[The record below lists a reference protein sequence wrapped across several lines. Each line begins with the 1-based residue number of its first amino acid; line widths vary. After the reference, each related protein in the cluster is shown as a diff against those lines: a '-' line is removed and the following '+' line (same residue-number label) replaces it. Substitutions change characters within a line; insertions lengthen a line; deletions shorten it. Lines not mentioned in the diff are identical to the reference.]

1 MFWNARL
8 SLLDWLR
15 ANSAMIQQIIMLTL
29 VKGST
34 YAIVAAGLA
43 LIYGVGRIVNLAHT
57 AFLMLAAYLIS
68 FLAVSSGWPL
78 APSIAVAVI
87 GTGVLGLLFYRFIV
101 DRVREHQAAVLL
113 ITIAVA
119 MGIQQLMPLLF
130 GSLPRPVPLILE
142 GAWPILGFPVP
153 KQYVLTLAI
162 AVGFLVLLWLLLAR
176 TKMGVAVRAVA
187 QDPEV
192 AGLMGINVSTVLM
205 IAVGIGTAMA
215 AVAGA
220 LVPAMEG
227 GSVDQYLWLFQL
239 LMVLVIV
246 VLGGLGSLKGS
257 FIAAFFVAFV
267 QALVSAVFPHQAY
280 LSYAFAMV
288 AMVVVLAVRP
298 QGLFGTLFEEER
310 L

>member
-1 MFWNARL
+1 
-8 SLLDWLR
+8 
-15 ANSAMIQQIIMLTL
+15 MIQQIIMLTL
-29 VKGST
+29 VRGST
-34 YAIVAAGLA
+34 YAIIASGLA

-78 APSIAVAVI
+78 APSILLAVVS
-87 GTGVLGLLFYRFIV
+87 TGVLGMLFYRFIV
-101 DRVREHQAAVLL
+101 DPVREHDAAVLL

-142 GAWPILGFPVP
+142 GAWPILGLPVP
-153 KQYVLTLAI
+153 KQYVLTLGIAI
-162 AVGFLVLLWLLLAR
+162 GFLALLWLLLSR
-176 TKMGVAVRAVA
+176 TKMGVGIRAVA

-192 AGLMGINVSTVLM
+192 ASLMGINVSTVLM

-220 LVPAMEG
+220 LVPALEG
-227 GSVDQYLWLFQL
+227 GSVTQYTWLFQL
-239 LMVLVIV
+239 LMVLVV
-246 VLGGLGSLKGS
+246 VILGGLGSLKGS
-257 FIAAFFVAFV
+257 FIASFFVAFV
-267 QALVSAVFPHQAY
+267 QALVSSVLPHQAY
-280 LSYAFAMV
+280 LSYAFAML
-288 AMVVVLAVRP
+288 AMVIVLSVRP
-298 QGLFGTLFEEER
+298 QGMFGTMFEEER